1 MNRNPTKEISQNRFD
16 SAWILP
22 LVGFCPAE
30 FFFPKTTYQDEI
42 NSHTV
47 TIHASTQQEFI
58 CYRKLQKAYRNAQEG
73 PFLAILGPHPRTHAH
88 TDLPSFFA
96 LAVNSCKR
104 RLNHATESSSY
115 EGSEGTGP
123 EALGVFKRN
132 KCHSSNH
139 PLRRQARRSHLA
151 NLPNDS
157 NDASFRCVSGPMATS
172 LDQIRIAQP
181 RTMAKN
187 LGTLLIGGHS

>member
-1 MNRNPTKEISQNRFD
+1 MVSGK
-16 SAWILP
+16 
-22 LVGFCPAE
+22 
-30 FFFPKTTYQDEI
+30 PKTNTNFPGEGTSFAGCRPARILFKSACQDA
-42 NSHTV
+42 NFPRFVTPHTP
-47 TIHASTQQEFI
+47 IQERNI

-88 TDLPSFFA
+88 TDLPSFFT
-96 LAVNSCKR
+96 LDVNSCKR

-123 EALGVFKRN
+123 EALGVFKRT
-132 KCHSSNH
+132 KRHSSNH